1 MTFKLIIS
9 GVTGR
14 IGRQVLHHALQN
26 PTITSVI
33 ALSRRASPDL
43 VQHAK
48 VLVLVLQDFTVYPED
63 VVAEL
68 AGADGCIWCM
78 TTTAGDPVL
87 EIDYPR
93 AFANAIT
100 PSLANHGKPFRY
112 LHLSGGL
119 VERDQKKFLWMKG
132 SVRKT
137 KACTIGPEPSLLAV
151 AGQGETQMIG
161 IANEP
166 SHCGLWE
173 TIIARPGMV
182 VQKGSYVGEASMWL
196 AGSSGSCI
204 RSDELALALIDA
216 VLHGSEQL
224 LLPATLLRRGQELA
238 KLAGLD

>member
-137 KACTIGPEPSLLAV
+137 K
-151 AGQGETQMIG
+151 GQGETQMIG